1 MRSCK
6 LFCALGLL
14 LGSAVWL
21 QGCKPPESK
30 PAGDSTAMP
39 ATGAPAAGD
48 KQPEPTTEPLGSG

>member
-6 LFCALGLL
+6 LFCAMGLL

-30 PAGDSTAMP
+30 PAGETAAP
-39 ATGAPAAGD
+39 AAGAPAAGD
-48 KQPEPTTEPLGSG
+48 KQPEPTAEPLGSG

>member
-30 PAGDSTAMP
+30 PAGDTTA
-39 ATGAPAAGD
+39 APAAGE